1 MAPPRRGETRRA
13 KMQNARGK
21 HVQKVQKQQSS
32 EDHAQVLALSK
43 AQPIS
48 YYDMD
53 GCVLDVNENFEA
65 MVGYSRAELV
75 GKHVSIFVDEATRRS
90 QEYKT
95 SVQVIWEKLR
105 HGEDCWGEAQRAT
118 KQGKEFW
125 VEYSYSPLL
134 DENGKAYK
142 VVGVLRE
149 ITERTLANAD
159 LRGQIAAIAKAQ
171 AVIEF
176 NMDGTV
182 LAANDNFLKALG
194 YTLDEIKAKHHS
206 MFVDE
211 AYKQSPGY
219 KEFWA
224 KLNRGEYDAAEYKRI
239 GKGGREV
246 WIQASY
252 NPIFDLNGKP
262 FKVVK
267 YATDV
272 TAQKLIN
279 ADYQGQIAAIAKAQ
293 AVIEFN
299 MDGTVLA
306 ANDNFLKALGYTLD
320 EIKGKH
326 HSMFVDEAYKQS
338 PGYKEFWAKLNRGE
352 YDAAEYK
359 RIGKGGREVWI
370 QASYNPI
377 FDLNRKPFKVGK
389 YATDVTAQKLINA
402 DYQGQI
408 AAIAKAQAVIEFNM
422 DGTVLAA
429 NDNFLKALGYT
440 LDEIKGK
447 HQSMF
452 IEEAYRQSADYAE
465 FWAKLRRGEYQAAE
479 YKRIGKGGR
488 EVFIQASYN
497 PILDLNGKPFKV
509 VKYATD
515 VTGQKLAVNAMMADA
530 RMLSEAAVQGK
541 LATRADAAKHQGDYR
556 KVVEGVNATL
566 DAVIGPLNVSA
577 KYVEEISA
585 GLVEASEVLQAMAD
599 NDYTRRVSDNNKRV
613 KITDTYNGDFNTIK
627 NNLNA
632 CVEALA
638 GVGAATNKTAD
649 TLHASMKSI
658 AQNAQSLSSSSQ
670 QLAATSQQM
679 SSNAE
684 ETSAQANTV
693 ATATQQVT
701 TNLNSVATGAE
712 EMSSTVQSISSNAG
726 EAAKI
731 AGEAVKTATSANT
744 TVAKLGESSAEIGQV
759 IKVITSIAQQTN
771 LLALNA
777 TIEAA
782 RAGEAGK
789 GFAVV
794 ANEVK
799 ELAKQTAKAT
809 EDISQKIEAIQGDTK
824 AAVNAI
830 GEISSIINQI
840 NDISNSIASA
850 VEEQTVTTNEINRS
864 MAEAAK
870 GVGD

>member
-1 MAPPRRGETRRA
+1 M
-13 KMQNARGK
+13 KSSRGK
-21 HVQKVQKQQSS
+21 KISGIEEQRLRDAYAHI
-32 EDHAQVLALSK
+32 LAISR
-43 AQPIS
+43 AQPIG
-48 YYDMD
+48 YYDME
-53 GCVLDVNENFEA
+53 GMILDVNENFA
-65 MVGYSRAELV
+65 KLSGFSRDEV
-75 GKHVSIFVDEATRRS
+75 IGKHVSIFVDEATRRS
-90 QEYKT
+90 PEYRARLEET
-95 SVQVIWEKLR
+95 WDRLR
-105 HGEDCWGEAQRAT
+105 RGGDCAGEGKRFT
-118 KQGKEFW
+118 KSGKEFW
-125 VEYSYSPLL
+125 VEYSYTPLL
-134 DENGKAYK
+134 DAEGKAYR
-142 VVGVLRE
+142 VVNVLRE
-149 ITERTLANAD
+149 ITERMLANAD
-159 LRGQIAAIAKAQ
+159 YKGQIAAIAKSQ

-182 LAANDNFLKALG
+182 ITANDNFLNVLG
-194 YTLDEIKAKHHS
+194 YTLAEVKGKHHS

-211 AYKQSPGY
+211 AYKQSAAY

-239 GKGGREV
+239 GKGGKEV

-252 NPIFDLNGKP
+252 NPILDLDGKA

-272 TAQKLIN
+272 TEQKLRN
-279 ADYQGQIAAIAKAQ
+279 ADYQGQIAAIGKAQ

-299 MDGTVLA
+299 MDGTVIT
-306 ANDNFLKALGYTLD
+306 ANDNFLTALGYRLE
-320 EIKGKH
+320 EIKGQH
-326 HSMFVDEAYKQS
+326 HSMFVEESYRKSADYAD
-338 PGYKEFWAKLNRGE
+338 FWVKLRRGE
-352 YDAAEYK
+352 YQAAEYK

-377 FDLNRKPFKVGK
+377 
-389 YATDVTAQKLINA
+389 
-402 DYQGQI
+402 
-408 AAIAKAQAVIEFNM
+408 M
-422 DGTVLAA
+422 
-429 NDNFLKALGYT
+429 
-440 LDEIKGK
+440 
-447 HQSMF
+447 
-452 IEEAYRQSADYAE
+452 
-465 FWAKLRRGEYQAAE
+465 
-479 YKRIGKGGR
+479 
-488 EVFIQASYN
+488 
-497 PILDLNGKPFKV
+497 DLNGKAFKV

-515 VTGQKLAVNAMMADA
+515 ITAQKMAVNAMMADA
-530 RMLSEAAVQGK
+530 MMLAQAAVEGK
-541 LATRADAAKHQGDYR
+541 LATRADAGRHQGDYR

-577 KYVEEISA
+577 KYVGEISG
-585 GLVEASEVLQAMAD
+585 GLVEASEVLQAMAA
-599 NDYTRRVSDNNKRV
+599 NDYTRRVSDTSKWV

-632 CVEALA
+632 CIEALA
-638 GVGAATNKTAD
+638 GVGVATNKTAD
-649 TLHASMKSI
+649 TIHASVKSI
-658 AQNAQSLSSSSQ
+658 AQNAQALSSASQ

-684 ETSAQANTV
+684 ETSAQASTV

-712 EMSSTVQSISSNAG
+712 EMTSTVQSISSNAG
-726 EAAKI
+726 EAAKV
-731 AGEAVKTATSANT
+731 AGEAVKTANGANT

-809 EDISQKIEAIQGDTK
+809 EDISQKITAIQEDTK
-824 AAVNAI
+824 RAVDAI
-830 GEISSIINQI
+830 GNITAIINQI
-840 NDISNSIASA
+840 NDISGTIATA
-850 VEEQTVTTNEINRS
+850 VEEQSATTNEMSRNVQ
-864 MAEAAK
+864 EAAK
-870 GVGD
+870 GSGEISQNIQGVATAAESTTHGAQDTLKAAQQLTEMATQLRNLVDQFKLGDDASARGKDRSRAAHA